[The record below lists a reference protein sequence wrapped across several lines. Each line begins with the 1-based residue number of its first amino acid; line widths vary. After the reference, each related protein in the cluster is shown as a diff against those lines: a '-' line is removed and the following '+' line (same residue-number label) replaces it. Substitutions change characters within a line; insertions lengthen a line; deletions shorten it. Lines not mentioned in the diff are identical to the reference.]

1 MDIALYPGPSASQS
15 LTGATRYTLNSSSTN
30 MATLI
35 LSLLLVYQLKVSRS
49 CIYVRF
55 RRNKLDFIRILLL
68 KRSID
73 RLALTETWL
82 DETWNVVQL
91 TVPGPYAVS

>member
-35 LSLLLVYQLKVSRS
+35 LSLSQDHAFN
-49 CIYVRF
+49 VRF

-73 RLALTETWL
+73 MLALTETWL